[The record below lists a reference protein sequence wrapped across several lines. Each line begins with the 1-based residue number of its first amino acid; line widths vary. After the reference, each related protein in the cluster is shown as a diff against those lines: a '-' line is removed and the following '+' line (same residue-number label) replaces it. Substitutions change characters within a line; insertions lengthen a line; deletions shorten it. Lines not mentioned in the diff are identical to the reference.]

1 MAIYRLTPILM
12 AGNLLLGLM
21 LATGHH
27 FYYDF
32 LDGRTVYS
40 QGQQEWLFRIGTGIA
55 FLVKTVL
62 SVAIGIAYMQILWQ
76 KLQSNSTTIQ
86 GINSLFGI
94 MYNISDFATSEL
106 WEATPILA
114 AVAAIAW

>member
-1 MAIYRLTPILM
+1 MAIYKLTPILM

-27 FYYDF
+27 FYYNF
-32 LDGRTVYS
+32 LDGRPVYS
-40 QGQQEWLFRIGTGIA
+40 QGQQEWLFRIGNGIA

-62 SVAIGIAYMQILWQ
+62 SAAIGIAYLQILWQ

-86 GINSLFGI
+86 GIDSLFGVI
-94 MYNISDFATSEL
+94 YNVFAFTTSEL
-106 WEATPILA
+106 WRATPILA
-114 AVAAIAW
+114 VVAAIAW